1 MAADKVAVVGPY
13 YFFEPPIGVPQRT
26 RFLNRWREH
35 VAAVTHRSKAE
46 PALRRQS
53 MSTRIP

>member
-1 MAADKVAVVGPY
+1 MTADKVAVVCPY

-35 VAAVTHRSKAE
+35 VAAVTRTHRTH
-46 PALRRQS
+46 RRAR
-53 MSTRIP
+53 TRATVK